1 MDNKDCNIVLIFIDF
16 CKIVFLVRFCR
27 YFVLM
32 IIVYFGDL
40 IWVMLLLLQI
50 IDCFVLREDYIID
63 IFFFLLL

>member
-40 IWVMLLLLQI
+40 IWVMLLLL
-50 IDCFVLREDYIID
+50 
-63 IFFFLLL
+63 